1 MPTSS
6 WDRRAAPARSTLG
19 TTTLRRVQYC
29 TRSRSLRA
37 APFLVCAT
45 TRGRSSSETVV
56 LVRPRALW
64 LQGHAPQYCTMW
76 LALTEATPLNGC
88 MHILPADFDR
98 AYAANDFMTDAHDD
112 ECCKTWVQVSST
124 YCPAPIAFCPRAWI
138 NSCGS
143 ARRYDHSQLYP
154 PCLYSSSTCLGSAV
168 APRCDAAIVA
178 AVAAVAVCTTPRR
191 TYGRYPAS
199 PRSCSSGRVGRCT
212 LVVRSPAEKT
222 KPRFA
227 IVKRPSVIFKNATTT
242 FQQARDTHNME
253 S

>member
-6 WDRRAAPARSTLG
+6 WDRRAAAARSTLG

-124 YCPAPIAFCPRAWI
+124 HCPAPIAYCPRAWI

-143 ARRYDHSQLYP
+143 H
-154 PCLYSSSTCLGSAV
+154 
-168 APRCDAAIVA
+168 AATITA
-178 AVAAVAVCTTPRR
+178 SYTHLVCTAAL
-191 TYGRYPAS
+191 PAWAL
-199 PRSCSSGRVGRCT
+199 P
-212 LVVRSPAEKT
+212 
-222 KPRFA
+222 
-227 IVKRPSVIFKNATTT
+227 
-242 FQQARDTHNME
+242 
-253 S
+253 